1 MSQGRILIVE
11 DDPFLQMTL
20 AQSLESANF
29 EIVARVGSAADAMLA
44 AKESEPEVAILDL
57 DLGPGANGID
67 LSIALRSIH
76 PRIGLILLT
85 SYTDPRLSDP
95 SAPQLPKGTIF
106 LTKSLL
112 TNIHD
117 LTTAI
122 LQVKLWP
129 HEVKRQITPERSD
142 LTDNQIEVL
151 KFLAEGFTTAE
162 IAARQGISEKAVE
175 GTITRLQGVLGI
187 SKDKKFNPRVQMV
200 RAYYALSGKKPPG
213 A

>member
-1 MSQGRILIVE
+1 
-11 DDPFLQMTL
+11 
-20 AQSLESANF
+20 
-29 EIVARVGSAADAMLA
+29 MLA
-44 AKESEPEVAILDL
+44 AKESEPDVAILDL

-67 LSIALRSIH
+67 LSIALRSLH

-85 SYTDPRLSDP
+85 SYTDPRISDP

-112 TNIHD
+112 TSIHD

-129 HEVKRQITPERSD
+129 HEVKRQISPDRSQ
-142 LTDNQIEVL
+142 LTKNQIEVL
-151 KFLAEGFTTAE
+151 KLLSDGLTTAE
-162 IAARQGISEKAVE
+162 IAARQGISDKAVE
-175 GTITRLQGVLGI
+175 GTITRLQAILGI
-187 SKDKKFNPRVQMV
+187 SKDKKFNPRVQLV
-200 RAYYALSGKKPPG
+200 RAYYTLSGKKPPG

>member
-29 EIVARVGSAADAMLA
+29 EITARVGSAADAIVA
-44 AKESEPEVAILDL
+44 AKESEPEIAILDL

-67 LSIALRSIH
+67 LAIALRGIY
-76 PRIGLILLT
+76 PRLGLILLT

-106 LTKSLL
+106 LTKSRL
-112 TNIHD
+112 TSIHD
-117 LTTAI
+117 LTTSI

-129 HEVKRQITPERSD
+129 LEMKRQISFD
-142 LTDNQIEVL
+142 SSLLTDNQIEVL
-151 KFLAEGFTTAE
+151 KYLAEGFTTAE
-162 IAARQGISEKAVE
+162 IANRQGVSDKAVE
-175 GTITRLQGVLGI
+175 GTITRLQNVLGI
-187 SKDKKFNPRVQMV
+187 SKDKKFNPRVQLV
-200 RAYYALSGKKPPG
+200 RAYYTLSGKKPPG